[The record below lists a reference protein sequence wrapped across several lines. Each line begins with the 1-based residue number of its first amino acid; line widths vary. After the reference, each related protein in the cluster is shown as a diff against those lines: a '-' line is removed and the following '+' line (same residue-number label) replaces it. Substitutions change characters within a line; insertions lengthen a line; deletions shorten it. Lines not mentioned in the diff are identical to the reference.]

1 MYLVNKQIRL
11 IRSIEDMKIDVVVGN
26 PPYNNDIYLDF
37 VTKAHEWTS
46 NITCMITPAKWQ
58 AKGGKKNEQF
68 RADIV
73 PHMSKIVYYPCAQEI
88 FDIRNLDGISYYLI
102 HKNSTFKTKTI
113 KNMSSRQKLFNNK
126 TKRERVDPLNNAG
139 YSNVNKI
146 RDCSRFNL
154 AAADWTPFG
163 VKSEAHSKNNTVGV
177 KVSSTPD
184 EVCILSGDRVRGYC
198 KRSSISK
205 NNNLIGKWMLISNGM
220 NGNCYYGDDGKN
232 LGMNKTY
239 VLKPNEIACEPYI
252 VIGAL
257 DTEKEVESLDSYVWS
272 KFIRFMMLTGI
283 IGQGTADTEMW
294 RFVPDPGAFDHIFT
308 DEELYKKYNLT
319 PEEINIIESVIK
331 ERK

>member
-73 PHMSKIVYYPCAQEI
+73 PHMSKIVYYADAGDV
-88 FDIRNLDGISYYLI
+88 FDIALSGGIAYYVCDNDIHNDKNINNRVYNNWNIKLGFNITEDEISIINKINNGFKAIINRQIKPTLGWNCMLAFGGDHYRDNAFKSNTGYFLVNTRNKEEIDPIYIKRVEDTNMYQVINGHYANNCATPFIIKPKEVATGDLITLYASTDINEVQSAKSYYECRLI
-102 HKNSTFKTKTI
+102 WWLVKRFFGQSSLNTNSF
-113 KNMSSRQKLFNNK
+113 S
-126 TKRERVDPLNNAG
+126 
-139 YSNVNKI
+139 
-146 RDCSRFNL
+146 
-154 AAADWTPFG
+154 
-163 VKSEAHSKNNTVGV
+163 
-177 KVSSTPD
+177 
-184 EVCILSGDRVRGYC
+184 
-198 KRSSISK
+198 
-205 NNNLIGKWMLISNGM
+205 
-220 NGNCYYGDDGKN
+220 
-232 LGMNKTY
+232 
-239 VLKPNEIACEPYI
+239 
-252 VIGAL
+252 
-257 DTEKEVESLDSYVWS
+257 
-272 KFIRFMMLTGI
+272 
-283 IGQGTADTEMW
+283 
-294 RFVPDPGAFDHIFT
+294 FVPDPGAFDHIFT